1 MTPTAAKAAPP
12 LKGSLDITSSKE
24 YTYFMTYIVYT
35 PSPPLDSFVHR
46 LYYAN
51 STLPYEREKILPMPW
66 LELKVNFG
74 GAFQA
79 YGAEGDQPFATCAES
94 WVTGLW
100 SVPHIVD
107 RPPEVERIG
116 VTFKLG
122 GAYPFLQI
130 PLSELHNQIISLD
143 AIWGSFAAEVRERLY
158 TASTIQARFILFEQL
173 LLARLGE
180 APYWLKAVGYAI
192 ERIASQHGAL
202 SIRALSDEMD
212 MSQKHLIE
220 QFKLMVGG
228 TPKELARLYRFVHM
242 IRSIDS
248 TQPVNWTRMAHDSLF
263 YDQSHFNHEFEA
275 FTGHSPTDYLGL
287 RRRVH
292 VEKPGHA
299 SYLHLLPTG

>member
-1 MTPTAAKAAPP
+1 V
-12 LKGSLDITSSKE
+12 LDITTSKE

-35 PSPPLDSFVHR
+35 PSPPLDAFIHR

-79 YGAEGDQPFATCAES
+79 YDTDSELPFATCAES

-100 SVPHIVD
+100 SESHIVD
-107 RPPEVERIG
+107 RPPDVQRIG

-122 GAYPFLQI
+122 GAYPFLGI

-143 AIWGSFAAEVRERLY
+143 AIWGSFADEIRERLY
-158 TASTIQARFILFEQL
+158 ATPTIQARFALFEQL

-180 APYWLKAVGYAI
+180 VPYWLKPVQYAI
-192 ERIASQHGAL
+192 EQIARQNGAL
-202 SIRALSDEMD
+202 SIRALSDEMGI
-212 MSQKHLIE
+212 SQKHLIE
-220 QFKLMVGG
+220 QFKRIVGG

-263 YDQSHFNHEFEA
+263 YDQSHFNREFEA
-275 FTGHSPTDYLGL
+275 FTGHNPTSYLRL
-287 RRRVH
+287 RHRIYSETPH
-292 VEKPGHA
+292 HA